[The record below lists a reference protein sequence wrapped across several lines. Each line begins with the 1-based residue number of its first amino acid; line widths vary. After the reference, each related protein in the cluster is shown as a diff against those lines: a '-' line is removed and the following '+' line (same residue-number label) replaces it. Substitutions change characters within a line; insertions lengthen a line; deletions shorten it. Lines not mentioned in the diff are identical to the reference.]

1 MIALAQ
7 FVNVTSSTPSQAS
20 NISQALTHLGVE
32 IINAIPSIILFI
44 IIVVIGYIVANV
56 VSAIVDRVLRGVFS
70 HSTVHISASLV
81 AGTIKALI
89 VLISLA
95 IAFSVLNLGSA
106 TKYVAIIATYLPY
119 LAGAILLLTL
129 GVTLVNVLVDYM
141 GKQIASQDP
150 FVTTI
155 LGVLKFGLYAVI
167 ITIAATLA
175 IFYWIPFISSYLFY
189 DILIG
194 SIVLLFSFTITD
206 KALDSI
212 SKSDPNSTFIA
223 TYGKFLLYT
232 IFILIA
238 IAIIVQPFANITSI
252 LQTLAW
258 GLAIAFAI
266 LLIPLIYTMIKRMST
281 ELK

>member
-1 MIALAQ
+1 MLSLAQ
-7 FVNVTSSTPSQAS
+7 VMNVTSSPPSQVS
-20 NISQALTHLGVE
+20 SISQALTHLGVE
-32 IINAIPSIILFI
+32 IINTIPSIILFI
-44 IIVVIGYIVANV
+44 IIVVIGYIVADV
-56 VSAIVDRVLRGVFS
+56 VSAIVDRILRGVFS
-70 HSTVHISASLV
+70 HSTVNISASLV

-95 IAFSVLNLGSA
+95 IAFSVLNLGPA
-106 TKYVAIIATYLPY
+106 TKYVTIIATYLPY

-129 GVTLVNVLVDYM
+129 GITLVNVLVDYM
-141 GKQIASQDP
+141 GKQIPSQDP

-175 IFYWIPFISSYLFY
+175 IFDWVPFISSYLFY

-194 SIVLLFSFTITD
+194 SIVLLFSFTIID

-212 SKSDPNSTFIA
+212 SKSDPNSTFIV